1 MDYTTTWF
9 EGEMLMTSGM
19 EETLGAIMLISNIIS
34 LVAYVASAYGL
45 YLINKKL
52 GEKHAWLSF
61 VPLIQIYNYF
71 TASKKSVL
79 HYLVLPIIAI
89 IVWAILALPT
99 FGISIAVAYIYAAIM
114 WIILLHAISKRC
126 GRGAWTTVGFIFIPF
141 IMMPVVWVKLEKTL
155 KAKIQNTAEKVE
167 DVVV

>member
-1 MDYTTTWF
+1 
-9 EGEMLMTSGM
+9 MLMTSGM

-89 IVWAILALPT
+89 IV
-99 FGISIAVAYIYAAIM
+99 
-114 WIILLHAISKRC
+114 
-126 GRGAWTTVGFIFIPF
+126 
-141 IMMPVVWVKLEKTL
+141 
-155 KAKIQNTAEKVE
+155 
-167 DVVV
+167 